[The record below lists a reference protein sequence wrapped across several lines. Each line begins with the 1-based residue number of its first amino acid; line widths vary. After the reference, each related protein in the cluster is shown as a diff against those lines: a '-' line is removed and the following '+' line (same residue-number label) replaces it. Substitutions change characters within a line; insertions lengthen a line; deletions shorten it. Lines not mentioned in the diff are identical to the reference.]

1 MRKLVL
7 MVLCF
12 CCIAITALAQKT
24 TVTGKVTD
32 PTGQPIPGATI
43 MEKGTKNGT
52 VANSS
57 GEFTMSVDSKSK
69 LVISATGF
77 ENVEVAATANVAVSL
92 STNTKDLSEI
102 VVTAMGI
109 KREKKAVSAAVQE
122 IKGE

>member
-24 TVTGKVTD
+24 TVAGKVTD

-57 GEFTMSVDSKSK
+57 GDFTMSVDSKSK
-69 LVISATGF
+69 LVI
-77 ENVEVAATANVAVSL
+77 VVAMSEEEEKIKFMVSL
-92 STNTKDLSEI
+92 LRVN
-102 VVTAMGI
+102 
-109 KREKKAVSAAVQE
+109 
-122 IKGE
+122 